1 MTVIMNNS
9 EVAEN
14 LLKLHSLRAKINVK
28 NMLKHMHLSPRS
40 KEGRAAKKIFGD
52 WVALGWISGAEEKGY
67 LLSKGG
73 LEQIK
78 NFFKVE
84 PWVDEAIELIEKYG
98 ELIPNIQWGE
108 ELELQSD
115 WFKEARWPWLKDDRF
130 YLRGINRK
138 GMVKEV
144 QPPVDGWRDGGAP
157 IDWSPESN

>member
-78 NFFKVE
+78 NFFN
-84 PWVDEAIELIEKYG
+84 A
-98 ELIPNIQWGE
+98 N
-108 ELELQSD
+108 
-115 WFKEARWPWLKDDRF
+115 
-130 YLRGINRK
+130 YL
-138 GMVKEV
+138 V
-144 QPPVDGWRDGGAP
+144 Q
-157 IDWSPESN
+157 

>member
-1 MTVIMNNS
+1 MNNS

-28 NMLKHMHLSPRS
+28 TILNHPPLSPRS
-40 KEGRAAKKIFGD
+40 KEGRAAKEIVGD
-52 WVALGWISGAEEKGY
+52 WVALGWLSGNEDKGY

-78 NFFKVE
+78 DFFKVE
-84 PWVDEAIELIEKYG
+84 PWVDEAILLIEKYG

-108 ELELQSD
+108 ELELQPD

-138 GMVKEV
+138 GNAKEV
-144 QPPVDGWRDGGAP
+144 QPPVDGWSDGGVP
-157 IDWSPESN
+157 IDWSPE